1 MRTATIRIRKE
12 SRTSFADLRKQF
24 LDTWDSG
31 QYKGEFLEFESPS
44 ALFRTITPKRWDLIE
59 ALQSHGPM
67 SIRALARTLER
78 DVKRVH
84 EDIQALIEVGLVEK
98 NPEGKIFVPYEEIRA
113 DFVIHAAA

>member
-1 MRTATIRIRKE
+1 MRTATIRIRKD
-12 SRTSFADLRKQF
+12 SKTSFADLRTQF
-24 LDTWDSG
+24 LDAWDSG
-31 QYKGEFLEFESPS
+31 QYKGEFFEFESPA

-67 SIRALARTLER
+67 SIRALARAMDR

-84 EDIQALIEVGLVEK
+84 EDVQSLIEVGLVEK

-113 DFVIHAAA
+113 GFVIHAAA